1 MLEKLPTCLGSWS
14 LLNTMG
20 MWAVKYWDGFCWW
33 KHNHSIILQNANKLL
48 HYKYIILLFPPRW
61 NATHPG
67 LPQQYVM
74 GILYLT
80 QMRRNIAEPSF
91 LSKETM
97 QQQGL
102 SRVFNYGCLHRV
114 QFNMAVLVEW
124 ILINGIKSRMFELT
138 AQEWQGTLKG
148 RKFHSHYYCCLLSY
162 SGLWA

>member
-1 MLEKLPTCLGSWS
+1 
-14 LLNTMG
+14 
-20 MWAVKYWDGFCWW
+20 
-33 KHNHSIILQNANKLL
+33 
-48 HYKYIILLFPPRW
+48 
-61 NATHPG
+61 
-67 LPQQYVM
+67 M

-80 QMRRNIAEPSF
+80 QMRRNIVEPSF

-114 QFNMAVLVEW
+114 QFNKAVLVEL

-148 RKFHSHYYCCLLSY
+148 MKFHSHYYCCLLSY